1 MDSPAAVRR
10 RRNRRVTD
18 ADRKRAPPDIPLE
31 TQISPSATFASDS
44 PAERFMW
51 PRFLSKLRE
60 TFSLQTDAAP
70 ESQPSVLA
78 RTQTPKLSPDSAHR
92 VRDAARAFPPQ
103 AVARF
108 LVSVCNEYGTDS
120 FHYFDT
126 AQFSAELDEFYTND
140 NASSRL
146 DVAFVC
152 LAHAVFALGSQWATL
167 VKPEGSNLSPF
178 PRDGDPGRM
187 FYQNARSLIP
197 DVLELNSIR
206 TVQATFV
213 IGVYLLPASAI
224 SSSYVYLGLALSKAL
239 ALDLH
244 LESEEAHISDT
255 EKELR
260 RRLWWAMYNCQV
272 EQTKVCGH
280 EIITV
285 HPPTRLPTLDSQHAF
300 DDVDHQIAN
309 AQLTMILDRIEE
321 PIAERGSLVDLDIAL
336 KTWKRSLPTTLK
348 LESIHPR
355 SSSYRATFHLYLNYY
370 FATIAM
376 GKMSVVAQ
384 VRSFLKIRLGRDAQA
399 ISEEHDNHLSQ
410 ACCSVAT
417 SLVLLAGILERDSDY
432 ERHVSFG
439 LDSLRKMAE
448 GNATATAGLTFVEAL
463 QSIAEEAVLRVT
475 IGPLQLEIKT

>member
-1 MDSPAAVRR
+1 MDSPASVRR
-10 RRNRRVTD
+10 RRNRRVPD
-18 ADRKRAPPDIPLE
+18 ADRKRAPRACTYCKARKSKCIETFRGACERCMQSSMKCEFERSLSTPDESAADIPLE

-60 TFSLQTDAAP
+60 TFSLQTDTAP

-92 VRDAARAFPPQ
+92 VREAARAFPPQ

-146 DVAFVC
+146 DIAFVC

-224 SSSYVYLGLALSKAL
+224 SSSYVYLGLALRKAL

-244 LESEEAHISDT
+244 LESEEAHIIDT

-260 RRLWWAMYNCQV
+260 RRLWWAVY
-272 EQTKVCGH
+272 
-280 EIITV
+280 
-285 HPPTRLPTLDSQHAF
+285 S
-300 DDVDHQIAN
+300 
-309 AQLTMILDRIEE
+309 
-321 PIAERGSLVDLDIAL
+321 
-336 KTWKRSLPTTLK
+336 
-348 LESIHPR
+348 
-355 SSSYRATFHLYLNYY
+355 
-370 FATIAM
+370 
-376 GKMSVVAQ
+376 
-384 VRSFLKIRLGRDAQA
+384 
-399 ISEEHDNHLSQ
+399 
-410 ACCSVAT
+410 
-417 SLVLLAGILERDSDY
+417 LERY
-432 ERHVSFG
+432 
-439 LDSLRKMAE
+439 
-448 GNATATAGLTFVEAL
+448 AL
-463 QSIAEEAVLRVT
+463 EF
-475 IGPLQLEIKT
+475 